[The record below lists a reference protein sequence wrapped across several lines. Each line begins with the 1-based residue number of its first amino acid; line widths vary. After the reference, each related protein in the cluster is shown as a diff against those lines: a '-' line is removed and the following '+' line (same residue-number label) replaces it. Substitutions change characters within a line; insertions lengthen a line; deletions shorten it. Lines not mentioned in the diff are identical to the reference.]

1 MVSLLTDNKLQD
13 KYGTC
18 NTSWMVSKED
28 KTIELFPAMAE
39 KEPSSILIL
48 ELPAHGLNEE
58 NKLDSQV
65 M

>member
-1 MVSLLTDNKLQD
+1 
-13 KYGTC
+13 
-18 NTSWMVSKED
+18 MVSKED